1 MTRPTRPVMFT
12 ARVKRGLALL
22 AEGNGWTN
30 RGERADIAAAR
41 AWIAWGVEHGG
52 WLVKRK
58 RRPSWR
64 KSVVGS
70 AADADKRGYS

>member
-1 MTRPTRPVMFT
+1 MSRPKPVLLT

-22 AEGNGWTN
+22 AEGNGAVN
-30 RGERADIAAAR
+30 RDEREDLAAAR
-41 AWIAWGVEHGG
+41 AWIAWGVEHGR

-64 KSVVGS
+64 EAV
-70 AADADKRGYS
+70 ANPDMADKRGLS

>member
-1 MTRPTRPVMFT
+1 MTKPILLT

-22 AEGNGWTN
+22 A
-30 RGERADIAAAR
+30 AAR
-41 AWIAWGVEHGG
+41 AWIAYGVEHCR

-64 KSVVGS
+64 EAVANPGL
-70 AADADKRGYS
+70 ADKRGFS